1 MVDSSLRNRHGL
13 RMLSPLPQDG
23 EGRPTA
29 ILLILAAAFVFA
41 LSDTAAKFV
50 VGQLPPLEVHWFRSV
65 VVLVLSGAVI
75 LRRSG
80 LGAFRTAHPVLQ
92 TVRGL
97 CVMGASLLFLSGLV
111 YLPVADASAINFVW
125 PLLIT
130 VFSVVLLKEQVG
142 LRRALATAAGFLG
155 MLVIMRPGSGA
166 FHPAAVF
173 PLGAAVVWDDDPL
186 VGGRRLCPWHN
197 RPALR
202 VRHADIAGP
211 RDLRDHRARLGG
223 GARHGHPCL
232 FAGDGVVARAL
243 YILAADLGRALRL
256 AVLRLAAGRLDHRG
270 RSDHCG
276 ERHLHRASRAGE
288 ARGGPG
294 DAGAIGLVH
303 RARGRQTASTS
314 PFSLKTIREQAGS

>member
-130 VFSVVLLKEQVG
+130 VFSVILLKEQVG

-173 PLGAAVVWDDDPL
+173 PLGAAVVWAFASVLTRMMSRDERTETTILWSAAVACVLGTIALPFVFVMPTSRDLAICGIIGLGSAAAHAMVIHAFSQATASSLAPYTYSQL
-186 VGGRRLCPWHN
+186 IWAALCGWLFFGSLPDGWTIAGAAIIAASGIYTAH
-197 RPALR
+197 RER
-202 VRHADIAGP
+202 VRRVADPGTP
-211 RDLRDHRARLGG
+211 AR
-223 GARHGHPCL
+223 
-232 FAGDGVVARAL
+232 
-243 YILAADLGRALRL
+243 
-256 AVLRLAAGRLDHRG
+256 
-270 RSDHCG
+270 
-276 ERHLHRASRAGE
+276 
-288 ARGGPG
+288 
-294 DAGAIGLVH
+294 
-303 RARGRQTASTS
+303 
-314 PFSLKTIREQAGS
+314 